1 MKGINYIT
9 NETGTKTGIVINF
22 QEINPSIENF
32 TDRFMSEIKLLI
44 YKYSAEKPESNAAGI
59 YTIEGN
65 KMSKKEFAD
74 YLLLLSNSVKN
85 GSAKTYTQQEVENLI
100 DKW

>member
-44 YKYSAEKPESNAAGI
+44 YN
-59 YTIEGN
+59 
-65 KMSKKEFAD
+65 
-74 YLLLLSNSVKN
+74 
-85 GSAKTYTQQEVENLI
+85 
-100 DKW
+100 